1 MNPQGASRVW
11 LALLLVVTYTTAI
24 VEASYSGPVGDTS
37 GAGCQNSTGGIRMSG
52 GFKIISVSEPDEKLL
67 LAAQAESYLMG
78 SISDYPQPP
87 LGGSPSLIAIAAS
100 DERIYDFLDWEH
112 DLQYSYVGSPL
123 NPPAT
128 ENFVIGILDSGATVD
143 LVAGSGA
150 ETLGVTG
157 DYHTGYTQLI
167 GGIGGT
173 VEADVTWP
181 LGMFAGGLATID
193 PNGHIDP
200 NQLVGHTNVSI
211 LAAPEISCGGG
222 ETVTALMGTPFLSF
236 FSAVIRNDSPRRVTV
251 DSETF
256 IGPDIQI
263 LQQSDPCIPVYPR
276 SISIEFGGPI
286 AAKTAN
292 YYPDA
297 GLETPEIPTL
307 LSFMAGLWPFGGA
320 FFEDIGVLEGEP
332 GSTNPMQT
340 IRVLVDTGAQSSII
354 SEDVAADLNLPTQPD
369 FTVDVCGV
377 GGIVEDVPGYYVD
390 YVKINALGGALEFSN
405 APFVVMNLTSP
416 EDFLTLDGVLGT
428 NFFWNRNIVFDPNL
442 VSGGYVHV
450 SDPVP
455 FGYVDFDGDK
465 DVDMEDFAIFTS
477 AWQTEPGDADYN
489 PACDVFIDASV
500 DGRDLAAFMQAW
512 LRKY

>member
-1 MNPQGASRVW
+1 MNPQWASRVW
-11 LALLLVVTYTTAI
+11 LALLLVATYTTAI
-24 VEASYSGPVGDTS
+24 VEASYSG
-37 GAGCQNSTGGIRMSG
+37 CQNSTGGIRISG
-52 GFKIISVSEPDEKLL
+52 GFKIVSVCEPDEKLL
-67 LAAQAESYLMG
+67 LAAQAESYLLE
-78 SISDYPQPP
+78 STSSYPQPP
-87 LGGSPSLIAIAAS
+87 LGGSPSLIAVAAS
-100 DERIYDFLDWEH
+100 DERIDGFLLDWEH

-123 NPPAT
+123 NPPAS
-128 ENFVIGILDSGATVD
+128 ENFVIGIFDSGATID
-143 LVAGSGA
+143 LVAGPST

-157 DYHTGYTQLI
+157 DYHTGYTQAI
-167 GGIGGT
+167 SGIGGT
-173 VEADVTWP
+173 VDADVTWP
-181 LGMFAGGLATID
+181 LGMFAGGLSTID
-193 PNGHIDP
+193 PNGHLDP

-211 LAAPEISCGGG
+211 LAAPEISCGG

-251 DSETF
+251 DDETF

-263 LQQSDPCIPVYPR
+263 LQPSDPCIPVYPR
-276 SISIEFGGPI
+276 SISIEFGGPLPV
-286 AAKTAN
+286 TSSR
-292 YYPDA
+292 YFPDA
-297 GLETPEIPTL
+297 GLETPELPTL
-307 LSFMAGLWPFGGA
+307 LSFMADFPPWGGA

-332 GSTNPMQT
+332 GPTNPMQT

-354 SEDVAADLNLPTQPD
+354 SEDVASNLNLPAEPD

-416 EDFLTLDGVLGT
+416 EDFGPLDGVLGT
-428 NFFWNRNIVFDPNL
+428 NFFWNRNIVFAPSL
-442 VSGGYVHV
+442 TSTGFVYV

-465 DVDMEDFAIFTS
+465 DVDMEDFATFAL
-477 AWQTEPGDADYN
+477 AWQTEPGDANYN

-512 LRKY
+512 LRNY